1 MQTECKVLIMAS
13 QFRTQNYVSILGEL
27 APELSASAA
36 DSTRALELQSLPHLK
51 HVLLMTEPA
60 APSAPSYFTSNIFKI
75 WSLVNMASQFFR
87 NIQTH
92 FIE

>member
-1 MQTECKVLIMAS
+1 MLIMAS

-60 APSAPSYFTSNIFKI
+60 APSAPSLLFFLISYQMR
-75 WSLVNMASQFFR
+75 SLANG
-87 NIQTH
+87 TP
-92 FIE
+92 FI